1 MDITVPAYQ
10 AIYQVL
16 SAQFQKGIEE
26 VSTGVFNPIM
36 ERAPSAS
43 EQNLYNWLNYI
54 PGLKEW
60 YRGQSRVYRNVETK
74 QFNVFNRTFEDTL
87 SIPINDVEDNQLSQ
101 YSKLAQMMGRT
112 SALLPDQLIAELFNG
127 GFTTTTG
134 YDATTWFSD
143 SHTVGLST
151 VDNKRTA
158 VLSSTSY
165 GEALTALHAFTVQPD
180 KDSAARPLN
189 PMVKAVLVVPPQLLN
204 TARTIVEMQKNNY
217 GADNVY
223 YKTAE
228 ILVSPW
234 LTSSAA
240 WFLMNVGGGI
250 APVFYQERMKPQLLE
265 RTPANSDRAFN
276 YDELIWGVKARGAAL
291 PTFPWLAIGSTG
303 ADS

>member
-1 MDITVPAYQ
+1 MDITVPTYQ

-16 SAQFQKGIEE
+16 TAQFQKGVTEAN
-26 VSTGVFNPIM
+26 SGVFNPIM
-36 ERAPSAS
+36 ERAPSSS
-43 EQNLYNWLNYI
+43 EQNLYNWLSYI

-60 YRGQSRVYRNVETK
+60 YKGQPRTYRNVETK

-112 SALLPDQLIAELFNG
+112 SALLPDQLIGELLNN
-127 GFTTTTG
+127 GFTTTYS
-134 YDATTWFSD
+134 YDGKAWFADDHS
-143 SHTVGLST
+143 VGLST

-165 GEALTALHAFTVQPD
+165 GEALTAIHGYKVQPD
-180 KDSAARPLN
+180 KDSTARPLN
-189 PMVKAVLVVPPQLLN
+189 PMVKLVLVVPPQLLN
-204 TARTIVEMQKNNY
+204 TARTIVEMEKNNY

-223 YKTAE
+223 YKTSE

-234 LTSSAA
+234 LTSTTA
-240 WFLMNVGGGI
+240 WFLMNIGGGI
-250 APVFYQERMKPQLLE
+250 APVFFQERMKPALIE